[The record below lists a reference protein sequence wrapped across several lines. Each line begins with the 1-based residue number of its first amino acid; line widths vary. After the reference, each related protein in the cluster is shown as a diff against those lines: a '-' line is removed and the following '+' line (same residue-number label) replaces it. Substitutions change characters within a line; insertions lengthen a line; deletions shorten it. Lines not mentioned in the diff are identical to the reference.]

1 MSEGRIKVIGD
12 WYVTTQGDPLNYVV
26 RRGSGKRS
34 EKKNGS
40 GGGWIDK
47 PQAYCRSLVG
57 ALKFIREE
65 IINERLKGAETS
77 LDGALQTISDVNK
90 EFEFMITGKKS

>member
-26 RRGSGKRS
+26 RRGSGKRN

-40 GGGWIDK
+40 GGSWNDK

-65 IINERLKGAETS
+65 IINERLKGVETS